1 MTYIKPYSNPWSDLF
16 FDWPKEHYTSTSTWK
31 KNTVT
36 VEDGKAE
43 FYTPGANKENL
54 SVSFVDGVLELAW
67 PGAKEPHR
75 VRYTVTSGI
84 EPVEAVVK
92 DGITTVSF
100 SENKKTIVVK

>member
-1 MTYIKPYSNPWSDLF
+1 MTYIKPYSHPWSDLF
-16 FDWPKEHYTSTSTWK
+16 FDWPKDAPFTWK
-31 KNTVT
+31 KDVVT
-36 VEDGKAE
+36 VENGKAE
-43 FYTPGANKENL
+43 FYTPGANRENL
-54 SVSFVDGVLELAW
+54 SISFVDGVLELAW

-75 VRYTVTSGI
+75 VRYTLTAGI